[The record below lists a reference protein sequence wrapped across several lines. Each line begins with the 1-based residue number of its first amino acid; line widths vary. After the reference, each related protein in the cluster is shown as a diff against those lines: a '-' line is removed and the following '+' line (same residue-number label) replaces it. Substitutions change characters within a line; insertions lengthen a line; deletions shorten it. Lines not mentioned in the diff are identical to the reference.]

1 MARVPHDQSKEK
13 NDSCSFSQPVSYA
26 RCMNCAESDT
36 ISAWSLFGISAPAK
50 KNLDQAIRAF
60 EKVLELSDG
69 QEVPQVLASLVG
81 CYLEQCDVNRARQT
95 IERQKNWS
103 ASPVLCAQHL
113 LLKIACGDIINA
125 KNVSA
130 ADPDEIARQWP
141 HLVERL
147 LLGGAVEEIERVLF
161 ALTAITMYSPQLTM
175 PLSNLFARFRLSKV
189 VDWTEACGRRVAV
202 STHR

>member
-1 MARVPHDQSKEK
+1 MTEAKKKD
-13 NDSCSFSQPVSYA
+13 DSCSFSQPVSYA
-26 RCMNCAESDT
+26 RCMNCADSDS
-36 ISAWSLFGISAPAK
+36 ISAWSLVGMSALAK
-50 KNLDQAIRAF
+50 KNLDQAMLAF
-60 EKVLELSDG
+60 EKVLALSDG
-69 QEVPQVLASLVG
+69 QEMPQVLAALIG
-81 CYLEQCDVNRARQT
+81 CYLEQGDVNRARQA

-103 ASPVLCAQHL
+103 ASPVLYAQHL
-113 LLKIACGDIINA
+113 LVKIACGDIINA

-161 ALTAITMYSPQLTM
+161 ALTAITLYSPQLTS

-189 VDWTEACGRRVAV
+189 VDWTEACGRRVAG
-202 STHR
+202 SPHR